1 MYDFVQVFPYDVS
14 KPEVSYFHFQVMD
27 ADLDADDFVAYAV
40 IPVGC
45 LATGLRVVHLYDFYG
60 KQEGDFAFASLLIRV
75 TTENI

>member
-1 MYDFVQVFPYDVS
+1 MSF
-14 KPEVSYFHFQVMD
+14 FHFQVMD

-40 IPVGC
+40 IPISC
-45 LATGLRVVHLYDFYG
+45 LANGLRVVHLFDYNG